1 VKIETAVWIFV
12 IALTAVRLTL
22 PGTTDMQ
29 FDEAHY
35 WMWSER
41 LAPAYFSKGPG
52 VAFAIRASTM
62 LIGANEFGVRFF
74 SPLLGAG
81 TSLLLFYM
89 ARGFF
94 DARAGLWAVIVLN
107 ATPLFNIGNFVMT
120 IDPLSLFFWVAAMF
134 SFWRVVEH
142 SPKFS
147 WHWLLAGSCIGVG
160 FLCKY
165 TNAFELVSVVMVLAL
180 IPKLRAEFRRPGFYL
195 MLAIVL
201 GCSVPPIIWM
211 RQHAWITLAHLE
223 SRGGIES
230 GVGIHPLEFLAF
242 LGEHFLVYSP
252 LIFLGV
258 AIGVVALWKR
268 SWLQPRR
275 LFLMWFGLPVFAF
288 YALLSVNKAAAP
300 NWDALAFP
308 SFGLLAIAFW
318 REHLE
323 ASRPWRTI
331 TAAALA
337 VGLIMSALALDSD
350 ILRSVGIP
358 ISRRDPADGMRG
370 WKSATQTLETVRNE
384 METQTAEKLFLIA
397 DSRDR
402 ASEISFYLRD
412 KRSEGTNHPPC
423 YFLESQAIE
432 NQFSFWPRYDE
443 FVARSPGTAP
453 TPEEQTY
460 TEESGV
466 NFFEGR
472 SALFVQEAGHK
483 NPPHNIRAAFAS
495 ADRVASIEVRR
506 FGKVMRAW
514 DVFLCRKYRTLPL

>member
-1 VKIETAVWIFV
+1 VKTERAVWIFV
-12 IALTAVRLTL
+12 IALTAVRLAL
-22 PGTTDMQ
+22 LGTTNLQ

-62 LIGANEFGVRFF
+62 IFGANEFGVRFF

-81 TSLLLFYM
+81 TSLLLFYL
-89 ARGFF
+89 AQKLF
-94 DARAGLWAVIVLN
+94 DARAGLWAVIGLN
-107 ATPLFNIGNFVMT
+107 VTPIFNIGNFVMT

-134 SFWRVVEH
+134 FFWRIVER
-142 SPKFS
+142 SPQFS
-147 WHWLLAGSCIGVG
+147 WHWLLAGACIGFG

-165 TNAFELVSVVMVLAL
+165 TNALELVSAIIVLAL

-195 MLAIVL
+195 MLLIVIACAI
-201 GCSVPPIIWM
+201 PPFFWNQ
-211 RQHAWITLAHLE
+211 QHAWITLAHLK

-252 LIFLGV
+252 LLFLGV
-258 AIGVVALWKR
+258 VIAVVALWKR
-268 SWLQPRR
+268 SWQQPRR

-288 YALLSVNKAAAP
+288 YALLSINKAAAP

-318 REHLE
+318 RERLST
-323 ASRPWRTI
+323 SRAWQRI
-331 TAAALA
+331 AGAALLI
-337 VGLIMSALALDSD
+337 GLIMSLLALDSD
-350 ILRSVGIP
+350 ILRSFGIP
-358 ISRRDPADGMRG
+358 ISRRDPSDGMRG
-370 WKSATQTLETVRNE
+370 WKSATNALETLRDEVE
-384 METQTAEKLFLIA
+384 AQTGEKFFLIA

-402 ASEISFYLRD
+402 ASEISFYLHD
-412 KRSEGTNHPPC
+412 KRSEGVNHPPC
-423 YFLESQAIE
+423 YLLESQAIE

-443 FVARSPGTAP
+443 FVARGAGNENAADQS
-453 TPEEQTY
+453 Y

-466 NFFEGR
+466 NLFTGG
-472 SALFVQEAGHK
+472 SALFIQEAGHK

-495 ADRVASIEVRR
+495 ADRIESIEVRR

-514 DVFLCRKYRTLPL
+514 DVFLCRNYRTLPL

>member
-1 VKIETAVWIFV
+1 MKIERAVWIFV
-12 IALTAVRLTL
+12 LALAAVRLAL
-22 PGTTDMQ
+22 LGTSDLQ

-62 LIGANEFGVRFF
+62 IFGATEFGVRFF

-89 ARGFF
+89 ARTFF
-94 DARAGLWAVIVLN
+94 DDRAGLWVVIGLN
-107 ATPLFNIGNFVMT
+107 VTPIFNIGNFVMT

-134 SFWRVVEH
+134 AFWRVVER
-142 SPKFS
+142 SPRFS
-147 WHWLLAGSCIGVG
+147 WHWLTLGACIGLG

-165 TNAFELVSVVMVLAL
+165 TNALELASVIIVLAL
-180 IPKLRAEFRRPGFYL
+180 IPKLRMEFRRPGFYL
-195 MLAIVL
+195 MLAIAIA
-201 GCSVPPIIWM
+201 CAVPPFIWNQ
-211 RQHAWITLAHLE
+211 QHAWITVAHLK
-223 SRGGIES
+223 SRGGIE
-230 GVGIHPLEFLAF
+230 GGLGIHPLEFLAF
-242 LGEHFLVYSP
+242 IGEHFLVYSP

-258 AIGVVALWKR
+258 AIGVIALWRR
-268 SWLQPRR
+268 SWRQPRR

-288 YALLSVNKAAAP
+288 YTLLSINKAAAP

-318 REHLE
+318 RERLDG
-323 ASRPWRTI
+323 SRRRRVVTGVAFAI
-331 TAAALA
+331 
-337 VGLIMSALALDSD
+337 GLSMSALTLDSD

-358 ISRRDPADGMRG
+358 ISRRDPADGWRG
-370 WKSATQTLETVRNE
+370 WKSATNALEALRNE
-384 METQTAEKLFLIA
+384 TEPQTGEKLFLIA

-412 KRSEGTNHPPC
+412 KHAEGAKHPPC
-423 YFLESQAIE
+423 YLLESQAIE
-432 NQFSFWPRYDE
+432 NQFSLWPRYDE
-443 FVARSPGTAP
+443 FVARKPGSAP
-453 TPEEQTY
+453 NPEEQTY

-466 NFFEGR
+466 NLFTGR

-495 ADRVASIEVRR
+495 ADRIGSIEVRR

-514 DVFLCRKYRTLPL
+514 DVFLCHNYRSLPL